1 MSSPDQAPALD
12 AAEMEEKTLAVDPV
26 APEAEK
32 TLALEEQGNGPSLD
46 GNGDPL
52 SGGAAGSSGP
62 EEESS
67 EKALALADEYFEE
80 GSKAIEAGDFV
91 DAVDCLSRA
100 LEIRV
105 AHYGELAQEC
115 ASAYYKYGCALLYK
129 AQEEADPLG
138 NVPKNTPTNLQKDGT
153 TSVENSENSKASA
166 SDDKEGNSRG
176 NNEESG
182 EDFSYLVSLKEGNDK
197 DQEDGNEGSEGDGE
211 DLAEADEDDSDLDLA
226 WKMLDIARA
235 IVEKHPEDSLEEVNI
250 LAALGEVSME
260 REDIETSLSDYQ
272 KALSIMECL
281 VEPDNRRI
289 VELNFRICLVL
300 ELGSKIEEAIPY
312 CEKAI
317 SLCKSRLQRLKENAS
332 KSIDSAAT
340 NGDPMSD
347 TDKRGN
353 HSGEANSGL
362 SKLEEEIDFLG
373 GISTELEK
381 KLEDLQQIKSN
392 PKSVVSEVM
401 KMLPSKST
409 YGEKNLPESAA
420 RSISS
425 SSSRMGTISGGFD
438 SPTISTDA
446 TNGGVTHLG
455 VVGRGIKRATISSVS
470 AEPLPKKPIL
480 DSSSEKA
487 DSSTSEG
494 VILLLSLG
502 LLCTCVVPMGG
513 HLVQLP
519 KICIGVA
526 SILSLS

>member
-1 MSSPDQAPALD
+1 MSSPDQAPALEP
-12 AAEMEEKTLAVDPV
+12 AGMEEKTLAADPV
-26 APEAEK
+26 APEAQK
-32 TLALEEQGNGPSLD
+32 TLASEEQGNGPSLD

-138 NVPKNTPTNLQKDGT
+138 NVPKNSPTDLQKDGT
-153 TSVENSENSKASA
+153 TSVENSGSSKASA
-166 SDDKEGNSRG
+166 SDDKEGNSCG

-182 EDFSYLVSLKEGNDK
+182 EGSDK

-226 WKMLDIARA
+226 WKMLDVARA
-235 IVEKHPEDSLEEVNI
+235 IVEKRPEDSVEKVNI

-317 SLCKSRLQRLKENAS
+317 SLCKSRLQRLKENAA

-353 HSGEANSGL
+353 CSSEPSSGL

-409 YGEKNLPESAA
+409 SGEKNLPESAA
-420 RSISS
+420 RSLSS
-425 SSSRMGTISGGFD
+425 SSSRMGTVSGGFD
-438 SPTISTDA
+438 SPTISTAA

-455 VVGRGIKRATISSVS
+455 VVGRGVKRATVSSVS
-470 AEPLPKKPIL
+470 AEPPPKKPIL

-487 DSSTSEG
+487 DSSTSE
-494 VILLLSLG
+494 VFNS
-502 LLCTCVVPMGG
+502 
-513 HLVQLP
+513 
-519 KICIGVA
+519 VA
-526 SILSLS
+526 QDSETSSK